1 MGAILIIVGA
11 ILIIVGA
18 ILKWGQFCSGAFWLA
33 FLQINKFILGLVNDH
48 AE

>member
-18 ILKWGQFCSGAFWLA
+18 ILKWGQFCSGAF
-33 FLQINKFILGLVNDH
+33 
-48 AE
+48 